1 MQKIP
6 FHIISGFLGSGKTT
20 FLKQILGQIPAGE
33 KIGVV
38 QNEFAPANIDGTELK
53 QAGRDFQLLEL
64 NNGSVFCAC
73 LLGDFVDSL
82 NRFVDRYQPDLVV
95 LEASGL
101 SDPTSVAE
109 TLSLPPLSE
118 KIYLAGN
125 WCVVDTVNFNRGGL
139 MRQRIIHQVRAADV
153 VLLNKA
159 DLAGDKISG
168 VKAEIRQI
176 NPFADLRETSFG
188 QAFFQEEL
196 QPVKKFY
203 FDRVAPLG
211 RPDIQS
217 MVIKSGKRLTRDRLE
232 KFLNQWAP
240 LAYRIKG
247 FVALADGASVA
258 VQCTLGTVEIK
269 PVEWLAGPT
278 ELVALTDQ
286 FTLPEWNRS
295 FREYAG

>member
-20 FLKQILGQIPAGE
+20 FLKQILGQVPADE

-53 QAGRDFQLLEL
+53 QAGRGFQLLEL
-64 NNGSVFCAC
+64 NNGSVFCVC
-73 LLGDFVDSL
+73 LLGDFVRSL
-82 NRFVDRYQPDLVV
+82 NRFIDRYQPDLVL

-139 MRQRIIHQVRAADV
+139 MRQRIIHQVRTADV
-153 VLLNKA
+153 ILLNKA
-159 DLAGDKISG
+159 DLAGDKIAG
-168 VKAEIRQI
+168 VKAEIRRI
-176 NPFADLRETSFG
+176 NPFADLRETSFC

-203 FDRVAPLG
+203 FDQIAPLG
-211 RPDIQS
+211 RPDIRS
-217 MVIKSGKRLTRDRLE
+217 MVIKSGKRLTRDCLE

-240 LAYRIKG
+240 QAYRIKG
-247 FVALADGASVA
+247 FVTLTDGASMA
-258 VQCTLGTVEIK
+258 VQCTFGTVEIK